1 MLKRNTSPEDAQRT
15 VTQFVLL
22 EIGDRLYGGDPEE
35 TKDQSGRDCWSVPV
49 LLVLQDNKK
58 RKEVGKILVDAA
70 TGKMQLTENILSS
83 LTTKA
88 ERLASQPAPKTHHT
102 GAA

>member
-1 MLKRNTSPEDAQRT
+1 MLKSNTSPEDAQRT

-49 LLVLQDNKK
+49 LLVLPDKERKK
-58 RKEVGKILVDAA
+58 VGKILVDAA
-70 TGKMQLTENILSS
+70 TGKMQITESILSS
-83 LTTKA
+83 LTTRA
-88 ERLASQPAPKTHHT
+88 ERFASQPAPKTHRT
-102 GAA
+102 SAA